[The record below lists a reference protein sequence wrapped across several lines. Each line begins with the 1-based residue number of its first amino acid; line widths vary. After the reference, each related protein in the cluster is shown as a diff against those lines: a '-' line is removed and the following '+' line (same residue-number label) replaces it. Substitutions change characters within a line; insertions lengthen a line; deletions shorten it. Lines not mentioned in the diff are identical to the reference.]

1 MLEYCKWCRLLTKN
15 AKFLHQKNSVYIPHF
30 LNCLMNETFFCQ
42 LIGKLII
49 LPKFLVNIQPK
60 LASLARQLKTFT
72 YLTKLK
78 QKLTLANKK
87 LNSLSLSLSFSL
99 QTCTID
105 LFIHTFNF
113 SNSSC
118 QMTTQT
124 FIRTSFSEALL
135 STYVLCVWS
144 QQIQC
149 KSSVKL

>member
-1 MLEYCKWCRLLTKN
+1 M
-15 AKFLHQKNSVYIPHF
+15 HQKNSVYIPHL

-49 LPKFLVNIQPK
+49 LQKFFRKHSAKTCQPSTSTK
-60 LASLARQLKTFT
+60 NFHIFNKIKTKTDSRQHEAQ
-72 YLTKLK
+72 LT
-78 QKLTLANKK
+78 
-87 LNSLSLSLSFSL
+87 LSLSFSL

-113 SNSSC
+113 RNPSC

-135 STYVLCVWS
+135 STFYVLYVWS

-149 KSSVKL
+149 KSSVKLWER